1 MNSRRQD
8 SLAPAPRRSGRFPL
22 VSALV
27 TAVLISPA
35 IAFAAPDDAGRR
47 AEVAVGAGYL
57 YRQAASDAS
66 GVRYGGDLALDVQ
79 ARAYAARW
87 LRVSACFQRGH
98 SSVDVPS
105 GAAGIAYDSLEL
117 GSALSYSL
125 GARLEPTW
133 HVTDRFRA
141 SLILGVAWGRLQVPT
156 MTVHEAGA
164 QYRVK
169 PRSGSF
175 LEYPLGVGV
184 AVDILPNRLSVSF
197 ESTVAPH
204 TAQSGELFGTVQYTN
219 DHGKLG
225 HVQAMPQLHLSI
237 ANMLHLVLAL

>member
-1 MNSRRQD
+1 MNSRRRD
-8 SLAPAPRRSGRFPL
+8 SLARAPRRSRLFPL

-57 YRQAASDAS
+57 YRQAKSDAS
-66 GVRYGGDLALDVQ
+66 GIRYGGDLAVDVQ

-87 LRVSACFQRGH
+87 LRISACFQRGH
-98 SSVDVPS
+98 SSVDIPS
-105 GAAGIAYDSLEL
+105 GAYDSLDL

-141 SLILGVAWGRLQVPT
+141 SLILGVAWGRLQVPR
-156 MTVHEAGA
+156 MTVHDAGA
-164 QYRVK
+164 QYMVK

-175 LEYPLGVGV
+175 LEYPLGIGV

-225 HVQAMPQLHLSI
+225 HVQAMPQLQLSI